1 MNPLHLET
9 LLAIVDEGSFEV
21 AAAVLGVS
29 PSAVSQRIKALE
41 KDVGRVLV
49 RRTSPATATDAGEV
63 LVQAARRMAL
73 LQAET
78 NAQLSGRLER
88 VPLSVAVNA
97 DSLATWFRPV
107 LRDVAGFGHA
117 TLRLRIEDE
126 AHTLT
131 LLRRGDVLGAITRE
145 ATPVTGC
152 ETLPLGVMRYRAVAT
167 PALREQYLDDGQLD
181 WARMPAL
188 RFGPN
193 DALQDTDLEGRL
205 DMAVRRRRAV
215 SQIPS
220 SEGFLEAARVGLG
233 WALVPELQAGELLA
247 SGELVLLDDSVVDVD
262 LYWQRWRLESD
273 LLERLTDAVAGA
285 ASVLPQSRTAP
296 AGTAPG
302 S

>member
-1 MNPLHLET
+1 MNPVHLET

-29 PSAVSQRIKALE
+29 PSAVSQRIRALE
-41 KDVGRVLV
+41 KQTGRVLV
-49 RRTSPATATDAGEV
+49 RRTSPAAATEAGEV

-78 NAQLSGRLER
+78 DSRLRGRLER

-107 LRDVAGFGHA
+107 LAEVADFGSA

-126 AHTLT
+126 AHTLA

-145 ATPVTGC
+145 AAPVSGC
-152 ETLPLGVMRYRAVAT
+152 DSMPLGVMRYRAVAT
-167 PALREQYLDDGQLD
+167 PRLRDAYTRDGGVD
-181 WARMPAL
+181 WAGMPAL

-193 DALQDTDLEGRL
+193 DALQDSDLEGRL
-205 DMAVRRRRAV
+205 DPSVRRHRAV

-220 SEGFLEAARVGLG
+220 SEGFLEATRVGLG
-233 WALVPELQAGELLA
+233 WSLVPELQAGELIA
-247 SGELVLLDDSVVDVD
+247 SGELVLLDDTVVTVP

-273 LLERLTDAVAGA
+273 LLERLTAGVAA
-285 ASVLPQSRTAP
+285 AAGELPPDS
-296 AGTAPG
+296 
-302 S
+302 